1 MNEKGFRNTIKES
14 YGFDSW
20 AGSISGEEHEF
31 IWNFFM
37 NGRESPGWNLAES
50 MDYGVEK
57 ERNMTRYLWKKEK
70 EEKEKEKEKEMLI
83 LVDVIETP
91 SLLDSHEA
99 VIDFISECQAP
110 HLPEG
115 KSHGIDVGDIS
126 FLSHGEPIS
135 SILFARG
142 NLALSVRSVGSV
154 DVAVDEF
161 AQNVDYYLSE
171 KPPPSDVEDTPGI
184 EEFESECSCIRLHE
198 KVALKIKVSDP
209 LKGRLRYKFFST
221 GGKIIR
227 EKDTIFF
234 YPFSVGKHEIE
245 SYVINEE
252 DLACS
257 SVTTVEV
264 VP

>member
-1 MNEKGFRNTIKES
+1 
-14 YGFDSW
+14 
-20 AGSISGEEHEF
+20 
-31 IWNFFM
+31 
-37 NGRESPGWNLAES
+37 
-50 MDYGVEK
+50 
-57 ERNMTRYLWKKEK
+57 
-70 EEKEKEKEKEMLI
+70 MLI

-91 SLLDSHEA
+91 SLSDSHEA

-115 KSHGIDVGDIS
+115 KSRGIDVGDIS
-126 FLSHGEPIS
+126 FLSHDEPIS

-142 NLALSVRSVGSV
+142 NLVLSVRSVGSV

-171 KPPPSDVEDTPGI
+171 KPPPSDVEDTPEI
-184 EEFESECSCIRLHE
+184 EEFESERPRIRLHE
-198 KVALKIKVSDP
+198 KAALKIKVSDP
-209 LKGRLRYKFFST
+209 LKRKLCYKFFST

-234 YPFSVGKHEIE
+234 YPLSVGKHEIE

-257 SVTTVEV
+257 SVTRVEA